1 MSNSTTIAISAASEA
16 ACTIAGNPDL
26 LGLGIRL
33 TIYLQTITTALSAA
47 FLDLQND
54 YLQSSG
60 VTFFIATLA
69 ILIREVSNNSIRAP
83 EASCVFWLLVL
94 LVLSLENAS
103 RVRSRAY
110 GRQAF
115 RQALLTTAVIYG
127 AWFWFVGV
135 NRLDRQAKGDKE
147 GEFCEEWAFGVAK
160 KQDLRDQNYIKGQ
173 KVVYVMAS
181 ISYGCYVCWYGYQ
194 SLLALINGEKDE
206 GDGSNTLAALIKSAK
221 EWADETGSLLAKFA
235 VFILTSGFILFVN
248 GIFLS
253 SIVPAVELQIQWNH
267 IQGLQS
273 LDSVGQLTPLILSVG
288 MLLHVLYSILRDKDG
303 FKEDWEKESA
313 EEIPE
318 CPRKIKQ
325 AEQHELLERDSRY
338 LPGQD

>member
-1 MSNSTTIAISAASEA
+1 MSNNTTIAISGAT
-16 ACTIAGNPDL
+16 ACTITGNPDL

-94 LVLSLENAS
+94 LVISLQNAS
-103 RVRSRAY
+103 SVRSRAY
-110 GRQAF
+110 SRRAF
-115 RQALLTTAVIYG
+115 RQALLVTACIYG

-135 NRLDRQAKGDKE
+135 NKLDRQAKRGKE
-147 GEFCEEWAFGVAK
+147 GELCEEWGMWYSR
-160 KQDLRDQNYIKGQ
+160 KQDLRGEEYIKGQ
-173 KVVYVMAS
+173 KIIYVILT
-181 ISYGCYVCWYGYQ
+181 ISYGLHLCFNAVN
-194 SLLALINGEKDE
+194 LLLVLINGEKDQ
-206 GDGSNTLAALIKSAK
+206 GDGSNTIAAVIKGLK
-221 EWADETGSLLAKFA
+221 EWADETGSLLAKFV
-235 VFILTSGFILFVN
+235 VFMITGGFILLVN

-253 SIVPAVELQIQWNH
+253 TVVPVVELQIQWND

-273 LDSVGQLTPLILSVG
+273 VDSVGQLTPLVLSVG

-338 LPGQD
+338 LPGED